1 MKYLKKHAKFLI
13 STIFLIFAFNA
24 YYIFLIPHTNIQYLL
39 YLDFLCLVFYG
50 LFIGIDAYFFYQKE
64 KEKEALLQ
72 SHDIISTEYDSY
84 ENADIT
90 QHDLAILQQLLD
102 NQLERIQDLQDYIA
116 KWCHEVKIP
125 LSALLLMNEKNE
137 NEELK
142 QDMKEQLERI
152 KIYLNNALVGCK
164 AQSNL
169 YDLSIQKVNLKEC
182 IQTSIKNNRFF
193 FIKKHFDI
201 QLDIED
207 VTVFSDTEWLVYI
220 FDQIFANAIKYT
232 KENAYLHI
240 WTKQKQ
246 DSIYL
251 FIEDHGEGIQDY
263 DLPRIFER
271 GYTGHNHHNGKYKS
285 TGMGLYLVKLMTDKL
300 DHGIFVESEVS
311 RYTRF
316 TIKFKDNRKHFY
328 L

>member
-13 STIFLIFAFNA
+13 STILLIFAFNT

-39 YLDFLCLVFYG
+39 YLDLLCLVFYSI
-50 LFIGIDAYFFYQKE
+50 FIGIDAYFFYQKE

-72 SHDIISTEYDSY
+72 SYDIISTEYDSY

-90 QHDLAILQQLLD
+90 QHDLAILQQMLD
-102 NQLERIQDLQDYIA
+102 NQFESIQDLQDYIA

-137 NEELK
+137 DKELK

-182 IQTSIKNNRFF
+182 IQTSIKNNRIF

-207 VTVFSDTEWLVYI
+207 VIVFSDTEWLVYI
-220 FDQIFANAIKYT
+220 FDQIFANTIKYA

-246 DSIYL
+246 DGIYL

-285 TGMGLYLVKLMTDKL
+285 TGMGLYLVKLMIDKL
-300 DHGIFVESEVS
+300 GHDIFLESEVNH
-311 RYTRF
+311 YTRF
-316 TIKFKDNRKHFY
+316 TITFKDNRKHFY